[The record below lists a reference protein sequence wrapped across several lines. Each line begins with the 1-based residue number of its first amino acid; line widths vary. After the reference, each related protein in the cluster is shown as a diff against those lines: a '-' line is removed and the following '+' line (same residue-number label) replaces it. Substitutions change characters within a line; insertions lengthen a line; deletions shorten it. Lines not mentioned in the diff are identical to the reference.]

1 MSGERVIFDNFLTEN
16 PRLKDVPVWEAY
28 ELLLEAYAA
37 DNKILVCGN
46 GGNAADAEH
55 MVGELM
61 KGFKRKRELGPA
73 GKEAFGAVGDEEL
86 ADKLQRAIP
95 AISLNSQTA
104 LCTAIGNDL
113 GYDMVFAQQVYGYG
127 RAGDVLVAMS
137 TSGNSANVVQ
147 AAKVAK
153 VQGLKVIGITGEGGS
168 CLEQYCDIC
177 LKMPSLE
184 TYRIQ
189 EYTLPLYHALCAMLE
204 ERAFGQGV

>member
-1 MSGERVIFDNFLTEN
+1 MRGDRAIFESFLTEN

-28 ELLLEAYAA
+28 ELLWEAYGAH
-37 DNKILVCGN
+37 NKILVCGN

-61 KGFKRKRELGPA
+61 KGFKRKRELVPA
-73 GKEAFGAVGDEEL
+73 EKGAFGAVGQVEL
-86 ADKLQRAIP
+86 ADKLQQAIP

-104 LCTAIGNDL
+104 LCTAIGNDI

-147 AAKVAK
+147 AAKTAK
-153 VQGLKVIGITGEGGS
+153 VQGLKVIGITGERDS
-168 CLEQYCDIC
+168 RLEQYCDIC
-177 LKMPSLE
+177 LKMPSSE

-204 ERAFGQGV
+204 ERAFG